1 MPKDLFSTQ
10 NLGHNRHRWWMV
22 DLMECLNHR
31 FLAKAM
37 SEEEPEEAVVA
48 DSLKAQCRSLIIV
61 QALLKRKSIFAD

>member
-1 MPKDLFSTQ
+1 ME
-10 NLGHNRHRWWMV
+10 

-37 SEEEPEEAVVA
+37 SEEEPEEAAVA